1 MLPSA
6 IEAGLSERDFI
17 HMTPASIRRHI
28 DAFWKRRKNE
38 WEKTEYES
46 WLSGWYVL
54 NAIGTAFGKHHKYPE
69 NPMKQTQ
76 VVVEDLELTEEEAD
90 EYRKQ
95 FIKRLQRMEAKFNK
109 AKERENGFEVVKEPG
124 K

>member
-1 MLPSA
+1 
-6 IEAGLSERDFI
+6 
-17 HMTPASIRRHI
+17 MTPSSIRRHI
-28 DAFWKRRKNE
+28 EAFWKRRKNE
-38 WEKTEYES
+38 WEKAEYES

-69 NPMKQTQ
+69 NPMKQKQ
-76 VVVEDLELTEEEAD
+76 VVVENMELTEEEAD

-95 FIKRLQRMEAKFNK
+95 FIKRLQRMETKFNK